1 MAAATRPTA
10 VIIAM
15 TVPAAGTD
23 TVAAAP
29 TAVLIAIG
37 LVIVAGVTAVIADV
51 ALNTHSGD
59 GARVQTGQR
68 QCENSPCE

>member
-15 TVPAAGTD
+15 TVPAGTD
-23 TVAAAP
+23 TIAAAP

-51 ALNTHSGD
+51 ALNTHSCD
-59 GARVQTGQR
+59 GASGQTGQR
-68 QCENSPCE
+68 PCDDSCCE